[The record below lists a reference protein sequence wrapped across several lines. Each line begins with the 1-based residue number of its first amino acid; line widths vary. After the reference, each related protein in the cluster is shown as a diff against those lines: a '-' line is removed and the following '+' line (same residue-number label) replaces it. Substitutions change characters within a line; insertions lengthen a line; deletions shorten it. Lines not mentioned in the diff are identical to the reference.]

1 MPAFRECKLTH
12 RPLAAS
18 PPSRSTQLPSPS
30 TSRELRTDAHHAVRT
45 MADSQSKAVAEL
57 VEKLGYQQPVMPQS
71 MYIFKQPRIGA

>member
-1 MPAFRECKLTH
+1 
-12 RPLAAS
+12 
-18 PPSRSTQLPSPS
+18 
-30 TSRELRTDAHHAVRT
+30 